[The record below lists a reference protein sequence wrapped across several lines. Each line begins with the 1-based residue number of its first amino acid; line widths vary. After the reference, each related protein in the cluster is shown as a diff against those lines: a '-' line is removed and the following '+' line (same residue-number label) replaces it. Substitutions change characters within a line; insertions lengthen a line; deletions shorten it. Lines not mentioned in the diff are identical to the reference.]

1 MPVATDM
8 EDKKYQQLHPDLP
21 LNKTAATCG
30 EITEIRS
37 KIRALMSCVEPSF
50 QADLV
55 LALKK

>member
-21 LNKTAATCG
+21 LNKITTISG
-30 EITEIRS
+30 DTTEIKS
-37 KIRALMSCVEPSF
+37 KIRTLMSCVEPSF